1 MSASPKTA
9 DPAAGRAS
17 ATISGRLA
25 AFAVNLQYDAV
36 PADVKAIARMVLTD
50 TLGCALAGAVT
61 DELKHVRGAMLAAS
75 GGGGD
80 SLLWGTAERAPLPL
94 AALANGTAAH
104 AREIDDFGG
113 CAHSGAVVIPA
124 ALGTAARV
132 GASGRELL
140 TAIVIG
146 YEVARRAMEGAGGY
160 LPLKKRGW
168 HSTSACGVFGAAA
181 AVGRLLGLDEQRM
194 QWALGYAGSNTGGT
208 WAFIPD
214 GAMSKRVHPGF
225 AAQNGVIAAYLG
237 ANGAS
242 GPTEIFE
249 TEWGGFFST
258 YGGAAATPERALEN
272 LGTDY
277 RMRMVGIKPYA
288 ACRGVHSGID
298 ATLALRH
305 EHGITAADVARITV
319 RGNPLHLKQLGKQNI
334 ATMLDAQF
342 SLPYGIAVALTT
354 GGAMIDQYTPAA
366 LRRPAILELAQRIEV
381 VIDAAVEEG
390 TQPFVDAHLR
400 DGRVLSKRVP
410 VASGDRSNPLSPEA
424 LRTKFRTAAGE
435 TLDAAQLNELE
446 QALSEIETMTNACEL
461 AALLAPR
468 AQR

>member
-1 MSASPKTA
+1 MSATPQAIDTA
-9 DPAAGRAS
+9 AAKGS

-25 AFAVNLQYDAV
+25 AFAVNLQYAAV
-36 PADVKAIARMVLTD
+36 PADVKAIARMALTD

-61 DELKHVRGAMLAAS
+61 DELKHVRGAMLGAS

-80 SLLWGTAERAPLPL
+80 SLLWGTTERVPLPL
-94 AALANGTAAH
+94 AALANGAAAH

-124 ALGTAARV
+124 ALGAAARV

-140 TAIVIG
+140 TSIIIG
-146 YEVARRAMEGAGGY
+146 YEIARRAMEGAGGY

-181 AVGRLLGLDEQRM
+181 AVGRLLRLDEQRM

-237 ANGAS
+237 AHGAS

-258 YGGAAATPERALEN
+258 YGGSAATPERALEN

-298 ATLALRH
+298 ATLALRN
-305 EHGITAADVARITV
+305 EHGIAAADVARITV
-319 RGNPLHLKQLGKQNI
+319 RGNALHLKQLGKQNI

-366 LRRPAILELAQRIEV
+366 LQRPAILELARRIEV

-390 TQPFVDAHLR
+390 AQPFVDAHLR
-400 DGRVLSKRVP
+400 DGRVITKRVA

-424 LRTKFRTAAGE
+424 LKTKFRTAAGE
-435 TLDAAQLNELE
+435 TLDAAQLDELE
-446 QALSEIETMTNACEL
+446 QALARTETMADAGEL
-461 AALLAPR
+461 AALLVPR
-468 AQR
+468 ARH